1 MSPLTGRRCECAAC
15 GERFNSVS
23 TFDRHRSGRLDMCE
37 PRRCANPAE
46 LSARGWSRNA
56 RGFWIERAMTRQPAT
71 VPVRAEIGPDRMGT
85 AA

>member
-1 MSPLTGRRCECAAC
+1 MNALSGKRCECAAC

-23 TFDRHRSGRLDMCE
+23 TFDRHRSGRLDHGE
-37 PRRCANPAE
+37 PRRCATPAE

-56 RGFWIERAMTRQPAT
+56 RGFWIERAMGQRPAT
-71 VPVRAEIGPDRMGT
+71 ICIAGVIGPERMGR